1 MRQKVN
7 NKVILDA
14 SALLALIQE
23 EAGAEV
29 IKPLLKFSVMSA
41 VNVTE
46 ALSILQRADISP
58 KEGLSLITDI
68 VTTILPFDLEEA
80 EQTAKLHPLVQS
92 KGLSLGDRACIALGI
107 KLQLPIYTADRVW
120 KELQLEGTDIKL
132 IR

>member
-1 MRQKVN
+1 MN
-7 NKVILDA
+7 NRVILDA

-23 EAGAEV
+23 ESGAEV

-46 ALSILQRADISP
+46 VLSVLQRANITP
-58 KEGLSLITDI
+58 EEGLSLITDI
-68 VTTILPFDLEEA
+68 VATILPFDLEQA
-80 EQTAKLHPLVQS
+80 EQAAKLHPLVQS
-92 KGLSLGDRACIALGI
+92 KGLSLADRACIAIGL

-120 KELQLEGTDIKL
+120 GELQLNGADIKL